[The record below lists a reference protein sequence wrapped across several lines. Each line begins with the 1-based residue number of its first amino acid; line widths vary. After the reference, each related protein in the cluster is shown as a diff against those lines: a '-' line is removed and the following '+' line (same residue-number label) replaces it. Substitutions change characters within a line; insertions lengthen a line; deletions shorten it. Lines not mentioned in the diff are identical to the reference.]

1 MNESEGAYNLDNEDY
16 DADEPADFT
25 EALFDRRNGK
35 ASHGTACILC
45 THSNGAL
52 NGGGMK
58 LQLDRIDAE
67 LCGKVEDE
75 AIFALQAQWY
85 MEHIYE
91 PLLRHEPDTF
101 VPSLSADDC
110 RRHYTL
116 HSVNPRRMLK
126 NDIQFLDNAQ
136 RFLQKNGILN
146 KNRASGKLNMNLS
159 FLKQWNILS
168 RNKLDLLR
176 YYRQEYLRDDEAEGT
191 STGPT
196 EFSSF

>member
-1 MNESEGAYNLDNEDY
+1 MNESEGAYNIDGEDY
-16 DADEPADFT
+16 DADEPADFS

-35 ASHGTACILC
+35 RCQRACILC
-45 THSNGAL
+45 THSNGDL

-75 AIFALQAQWY
+75 AIFNLQSQWY
-85 MEHIYE
+85 KEHIYD
-91 PLLRHEPDTF
+91 PLRRHEPDSY
-101 VPSLSADDC
+101 VPELSADDC

-116 HSVNPRRMLK
+116 HAVNPRRMLK

-136 RFLQKNGILN
+136 RFLQKNGILS

-176 YYRQEYLRDDEAEGT
+176 YYRQEYLREEDTDATG
-191 STGPT
+191 TGPT

>member
-1 MNESEGAYNLDNEDY
+1 MNESEAYAIDDNLEDE
-16 DADEPADFT
+16 EPADFN
-25 EALFDRRNGK
+25 ECLFDRRNGK
-35 ASHGTACILC
+35 RRRTGGECILC
-45 THSNGAL
+45 THSNGSI

-58 LQLDRIDAE
+58 LQLDRIDAD
-67 LCGKVEDE
+67 LCGKGEDD
-75 AIFALQAQWY
+75 ASFALQAQGY
-85 MEHIYE
+85 KEHIFD
-91 PLLRHEPDTF
+91 PLRRHEPDTF
-101 VPSLSADDC
+101 VPELTTEDC

-136 RFLQKNGILN
+136 RFLQKNGILS
-146 KNRASGKLNMNLS
+146 KNRGTGKLNMNLS

-176 YYRQEYLRDDEAEGT
+176 YYRQEYAREEEAEVTG
-191 STGPT
+191 TGPT